1 MKLGLLVLL
10 YNENTMYKITDD
22 KLIKCTVPLKSKLP
36 SSRETRIASRESV
49 ERQDSHLER
58 RDSRLESLEKRE
70 YRLVRALKKLEVSRD
85 ILVV

>member
-36 SSRETRIASRESV
+36 SSRKTRIVSRES
-49 ERQDSHLER
+49 
-58 RDSRLESLEKRE
+58 LESLERRE
-70 YRLVRALKKLEVSRD
+70 YRLARALKKLEVSRD